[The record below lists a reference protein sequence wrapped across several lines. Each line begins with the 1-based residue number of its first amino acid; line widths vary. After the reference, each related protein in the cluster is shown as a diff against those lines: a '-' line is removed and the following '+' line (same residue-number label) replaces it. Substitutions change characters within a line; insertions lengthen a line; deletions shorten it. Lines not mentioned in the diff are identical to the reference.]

1 MRYISFLLFF
11 LAEPPQ
17 GCSKMPRCKAS
28 EIPRSETYFVG
39 YVAATRDEGTPQMG
53 VFQQP

>member
-1 MRYISFLLFF
+1 
-11 LAEPPQ
+11 
-17 GCSKMPRCKAS
+17 MPRCKAS
-28 EIPRSETYFVG
+28 EIPRSETYFVA